1 MQGKMFLMI
10 GTDFGALAPKTQAEI
25 YQEFYQFV
33 YPPIIYMVK
42 DHSTTED
49 MIQASFLKVI
59 GHVPDV
65 DSEAKLKGWIRV
77 VVRNTVYNYF
87 RKTKK
92 NRNEVSSDS
101 VYVDE
106 AVVQIKDNFSTEDEV
121 ELKMMSETISQCLK
135 ELKPEYQALIELR
148 WKRELSY
155 KEIAEQLEL
164 TEDKV
169 KYKLHRAREAVKKRF
184 LRRWEEPDEQSGS

>member
-1 MQGKMFLMI
+1 
-10 GTDFGALAPKTQAEI
+10 
-25 YQEFYQFV
+25 
-33 YPPIIYMVK
+33 MVK

-65 DSEAKLKGWIRV
+65 DSEAKLKGWIKV

-101 VYVDE
+101 VYLDE
-106 AVVQIKDNFSTEDEV
+106 AVVQVKDNFSTEDEV

-155 KEIAEQLEL
+155 KEIAEQLDL